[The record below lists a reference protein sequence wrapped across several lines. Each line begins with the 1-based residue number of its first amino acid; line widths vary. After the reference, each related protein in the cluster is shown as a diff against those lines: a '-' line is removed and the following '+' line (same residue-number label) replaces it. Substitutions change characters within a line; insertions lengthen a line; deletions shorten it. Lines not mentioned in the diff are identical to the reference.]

1 MGMIAY
7 FAEINSE
14 KANKLIESNEKSLM
28 DDIHE
33 TLSGSRR
40 LDIDKRWDFLHFGLT
55 GTSAFDPA
63 KNDPLSRAVLGEHS
77 LEDGFLGLTWN
88 QELAATIDRLE
99 ALDRNELRKQF
110 SIQRLNEMEIY
121 PGVTFSEELEGQ
133 LFASIMLDMEKLI
146 SAYRRMLRQGNH
158 ALTVIVG

>member
-1 MGMIAY
+1 MGMIGY
-7 FAEINSE
+7 FAEIDSE
-14 KANKLIESNEKSLM
+14 KINQLLESTEKPLM
-28 DDIHE
+28 DNIHD
-33 TLSGSRR
+33 TLSGLRR

-77 LEDGFLGLTWN
+77 LEDGIDGFLGLTWN

-99 ALDRNELRKQF
+99 SLDRSELRKQF
-110 SIQRLNEMEIY
+110 SIKRLNEMEIY

-133 LFASIMLDMEKLI
+133 LFGGSRFSSRSPG
-146 SAYRRMLRQGNH
+146 SAARARSRAG
-158 ALTVIVG
+158 